1 VLSTFYNKT
10 LSASTDLS
18 AKTIPTGTAAKS
30 IAYGKLSN
38 AGQTCIAPDYSLV
51 HKSKIDAFVDAF
63 EAAVRA
69 AYPAGVADEA
79 YSAIISQRHYDRLA
93 ALIEDARRKGAKV
106 LQIGEASARKLPP
119 TLIVGATPEMSVMQD
134 EIFGPVLPIIPYKD
148 LDEAIACVNAKPR
161 PLALY
166 VFSDDRSV
174 VRQVLDRTTSGNA
187 TVNDTLL
194 HYAQDDLPFG
204 GVGPSGMGAY
214 HGEEGFLSLSHAKGV
229 FIQSR
234 WSSAGLLRA
243 PFGRLTD
250 FILNILL
257 R

>member
-1 VLSTFYNKT
+1 MRS
-10 LSASTDLS
+10 
-18 AKTIPTGTAAKS
+18 TAA
-30 IAYGKLSN
+30 A
-38 AGQTCIAPDYSLV
+38 
-51 HKSKIDAFVDAF
+51 
-63 EAAVRA
+63 RA
-69 AYPAGVADEA
+69 AYPAGTADEA

-93 ALIEDARRKGAKV
+93 ALIEDARGRGARV
-106 LQIGEASARKLPP
+106 VEVGAAPGTRGARKLPP

-148 LDEAIACVNAKPR
+148 ISGAIACVNANAR

-166 VFSDDRSV
+166 VFSDDRGV

-214 HGEEGFLSLSHAKGV
+214 HGEEGFRALSHAKGV
-229 FIQSR
+229 FTQAR
-234 WSSAGLLRA
+234 WNFAGLMRA

-250 FILNILL
+250 HALRLLL